1 MRGGFWR
8 CSAREGCGGP
18 MIDRLSQYMFLWR
31 APPMMS
37 VPLKE
42 RVAKPSRR
50 SEDTPAR
57 SSRGPLS
64 KLERA
69 AGTWRTLCKIIVHV
83 LVPCRPCTRT
93 VPLPIATVERSRPN
107 PLMQSGSMDVY
118 VSNAVLSWKTWR
130 LAPESWWHVLLRVI
144 VCSKMGRLA
153 TIVSPS
159 RSLFQSYV
167 GVSAVVTELMVIWSS
182 VVVRSGEMLARDD
195 ESG

>member
-8 CSAREGCGGP
+8 CLAREGCGGQ
-18 MIDRLSQYMFLWR
+18 MIDRLSRYMFLWR

-42 RVAKPSRR
+42 RVAKPSHR

-69 AGTWRTLCKIIVHV
+69 AGTWRTLCKIIVHILV
-83 LVPCRPCTRT
+83 LCRPCTRT

-107 PLMQSGSMDVY
+107 PLMQSGSMDEY

-130 LAPESWWHVLLRVI
+130 LAPESWWHVSLRVI

-153 TIVSPS
+153 TMVSPS
-159 RSLFQSYV
+159 SLPFQSYA
-167 GVSAVVTELMVIWSS
+167 GVSAVVT
-182 VVVRSGEMLARDD
+182 
-195 ESG
+195 